1 MACGRTASRAGR
13 ARSSKAP
20 ASRASIHMTGTLP
33 CGTVEERPEKFAGLL
48 RQNGLRISPAEVAD
62 AAQATLLI
70 GMEDRASFRGAPRST
85 LVKRGQDAA
94 VFDRL
99 FELYFTG
106 AKDLIDGL
114 QGSLLDALD
123 QEKLNELEL
132 EEIARLLAR
141 MSPLSQALLTARA
154 DQLARILRQATLSL
168 DFRGLQSPLQRGF
181 YARRLLQAAG
191 GTEAEKELRQFLQTL
206 RERGLD
212 PAQLEL
218 ASRKISQTLQALEEA
233 ARRVADREQ
242 KARDPESRGDQSL
255 LHRSM
260 ASLTPDEVQRM
271 RTVVRRLAERLKA
284 RLSRRRKVRRRGKL
298 SVRFLFRN
306 KASTGGEPYKLVFRA
321 RRPERPEIVVL
332 CDVSDSVRNVSR
344 LMLQFVYTLQELYA
358 RVRSFVFVSDI
369 GEVTHLFK
377 NMDVSTAVDL
387 ATAGRVINLSA
398 NSNYGHALKLFRDT
412 WLGSI
417 TRRTTVIVIGDGRT
431 NYNPPNAWALAD
443 LKRRCRRLLW
453 LCPEEQHSWGFG
465 DSEMPLYAR
474 HCDRVESVRSV
485 DDLGRVAAELMP

>member
-1 MACGRTASRAGR
+1 M
-13 ARSSKAP
+13 
-20 ASRASIHMTGTLP
+20 
-33 CGTVEERPEKFAGLL
+33 EERLEDFAGLL

-62 AAQATLLI
+62 AAQAALLV
-70 GMEDRASFRGAPRST
+70 GMDDRSSFRGALRAT

-99 FELYFTG
+99 FEIYFTG
-106 AKDLIDGL
+106 AQDLVEGL

-123 QEKLNELEL
+123 REKLDEQQL
-132 EEIARLLAR
+132 EEIARLLSQ
-141 MSPLSQALLTARA
+141 MSPLAQALLAGRT
-154 DQLARILRQATLSL
+154 DQLARILRQATLSV

-191 GTEAEKELRQFLQTL
+191 GTQAEKELQQFLETL

-212 PAQLEL
+212 PSQLEL
-218 ASRKISQTLQALEEA
+218 VSRQTSQTLKALEEA
-233 ARRVADREQ
+233 SRRVADREQ
-242 KARDPESRGDQSL
+242 KARDPEARGEKSL
-255 LHRSM
+255 LHRSIS
-260 ASLTPDEVQRM
+260 SLTADEVQRM

-298 SVRFLFRN
+298 SVRRTLRKN
-306 KASTGGEPYKLVFRA
+306 LSTGGEPYKLVFRA
-321 RRPERPEIVVL
+321 RRPERPEIIVL
-332 CDVSDSVRNVSR
+332 CDVSDSVRSVSR

-369 GEVTHLFK
+369 GEVTPLFK
-377 NMDVSTAVDL
+377 KTDVGTAVDL

-417 TRRTTVIVIGDGRT
+417 TRRTTVIIIGDGRT
-431 NYNPPNAWALAD
+431 NYNPPNAWVLAEV
-443 LKRRCRRLLW
+443 KRKCRRLIW
-453 LCPEEQHSWGFG
+453 LCPEERHSWGFG

-474 HCDRVESVRSV
+474 HCDRVESVRSL
-485 DDLGRVAAELMP
+485 DDLARVAAELMP

>member
-1 MACGRTASRAGR
+1 M
-13 ARSSKAP
+13 
-20 ASRASIHMTGTLP
+20 
-33 CGTVEERPEKFAGLL
+33 EERLEDFAGLL

-62 AAQATLLI
+62 AAQAALLV
-70 GMEDRASFRGAPRST
+70 GMEDRASFRGALRAT

-106 AKDLIDGL
+106 AQDLVDGL
-114 QGSLLDALD
+114 QGSLLDALE

-132 EEIARLLAR
+132 EEVARLLAR
-141 MSPLSQALLTARA
+141 MSPLAQALLTGRT
-154 DQLARILRQATLSL
+154 DQLARILRQATLSV

-191 GTEAEKELRQFLQTL
+191 ATQAEKELQQFLQAL
-206 RERGLD
+206 RERGFD
-212 PAQLEL
+212 PARLEL
-218 ASRKISQTLQALEEA
+218 VSRKTSQTLKALEEA
-233 ARRVADREQ
+233 SRRVADREQ
-242 KARDPESRGDQSL
+242 KARDPESRGDKSL
-255 LHRSM
+255 LHRSI
-260 ASLTPDEVQRM
+260 ASLSADEVQRM

-298 SVRFLFRN
+298 SVRRTLRKN
-306 KASTGGEPYKLVFRA
+306 LSTGGEPYKLVFRG

-369 GEVTHLFK
+369 GEVTPLFK
-377 NMDVSTAVDL
+377 KTDVSTAVDL

-417 TRRTTVIVIGDGRT
+417 NRRTTVIVIGDGRT
-431 NYNPPNAWALAD
+431 NYNPPNAWVLAE
-443 LKRRCRRLLW
+443 LKRKCRRLIW
-453 LCPEEQHSWGFG
+453 LCPEEPHSWGFG

-474 HCDRVESVRSV
+474 HCDRVESVRSL
-485 DDLGRVAAELMP
+485 DDLARVAAELMP

>member
-1 MACGRTASRAGR
+1 
-13 ARSSKAP
+13 
-20 ASRASIHMTGTLP
+20 
-33 CGTVEERPEKFAGLL
+33 VEERLEDFTGLL

-62 AAQATLLI
+62 AAQAALLV
-70 GMEDRASFRGAPRST
+70 GMDDRSSFRGALRAT

-99 FELYFTG
+99 FEIYFTG
-106 AKDLIDGL
+106 AQDLVEGL
-114 QGSLLDALD
+114 QGSLLDALER
-123 QEKLNELEL
+123 EKLDEQQL
-132 EEIARLLAR
+132 EEIARQLSQ
-141 MSPLSQALLTARA
+141 MSPLAQALLAGRT
-154 DQLARILRQATLSL
+154 DQLARILRQATLSV

-191 GTEAEKELRQFLQTL
+191 GTQAEKELQQFLETL

-212 PAQLEL
+212 PSQLEL
-218 ASRKISQTLQALEEA
+218 VSRQTSQTLKALEEA
-233 ARRVADREQ
+233 SRRVADREQ
-242 KARDPESRGDQSL
+242 KARDPEARGEKSL
-255 LHRSM
+255 LHRSIS
-260 ASLTPDEVQRM
+260 SLTADEVQRM

-298 SVRFLFRN
+298 SVRRTLRKN
-306 KASTGGEPYKLVFRA
+306 LSTGGEPYKLVFRA
-321 RRPERPEIVVL
+321 RRPERPEIIVL

-369 GEVTHLFK
+369 GEVTPLFK
-377 NMDVSTAVDL
+377 KTDVGTAVDL

-417 TRRTTVIVIGDGRT
+417 TRRTTVIIIGDGRT
-431 NYNPPNAWALAD
+431 NYNPPNAWVLAEV
-443 LKRRCRRLLW
+443 KRKCRRLIW
-453 LCPEEQHSWGFG
+453 LCPEERHSWGFG

-474 HCDRVESVRSV
+474 HCDRVESVRSL
-485 DDLGRVAAELMP
+485 DDLARVAAELMP

>member
-1 MACGRTASRAGR
+1 M
-13 ARSSKAP
+13 
-20 ASRASIHMTGTLP
+20 
-33 CGTVEERPEKFAGLL
+33 EERLEDFTGLL

-62 AAQATLLI
+62 AAQAALLV
-70 GMEDRASFRGAPRST
+70 GMDDRSSFRGALRAT

-99 FELYFTG
+99 FEIYFTG
-106 AKDLIDGL
+106 AQDLVEGL

-123 QEKLNELEL
+123 REKLDEQQL
-132 EEIARLLAR
+132 EEIARLLSQ
-141 MSPLSQALLTARA
+141 MSPLAQALLAGRT
-154 DQLARILRQATLSL
+154 DQLARILRQATLSV

-191 GTEAEKELRQFLQTL
+191 GTQAEKELQQFLETL

-212 PAQLEL
+212 PSQLEL
-218 ASRKISQTLQALEEA
+218 VSRQTSQTLKALEEA
-233 ARRVADREQ
+233 SRRVADREQ
-242 KARDPESRGDQSL
+242 KARDPEARGEKSL
-255 LHRSM
+255 LHRSIS
-260 ASLTPDEVQRM
+260 SLTADEVQRM

-298 SVRFLFRN
+298 SVRRTLRKN
-306 KASTGGEPYKLVFRA
+306 LSTGGEPYKLVFRA
-321 RRPERPEIVVL
+321 RRPERPEIIVL

-369 GEVTHLFK
+369 GEVTPLFK
-377 NMDVSTAVDL
+377 KTDVGTAVDL

-417 TRRTTVIVIGDGRT
+417 TRRTTVIIIGDGRT
-431 NYNPPNAWALAD
+431 NYNPPNAWVLAEV
-443 LKRRCRRLLW
+443 KRKCRRLIW
-453 LCPEEQHSWGFG
+453 LCPEERHSWGFG

-474 HCDRVESVRSV
+474 HCDRVESVRSL
-485 DDLGRVAAELMP
+485 DDLARVAAELMP

>member
-1 MACGRTASRAGR
+1 MILDVISQSDNYLFFFFFQAEDGIRDY
-13 ARSSKAP
+13 KV
-20 ASRASIHMTGTLP
+20 TGIQTCALP
-33 CGTVEERPEKFAGLL
+33 
-48 RQNGLRISPAEVAD
+48 I
-62 AAQATLLI
+62 
-70 GMEDRASFRGAPRST
+70 
-85 LVKRGQDAA
+85 
-94 VFDRL
+94 
-99 FELYFTG
+99 FE
-106 AKDLIDGL
+106 GL
-114 QGSLLDALD
+114 QESLLDALES
-123 QEKLNELEL
+123 EKLDELQL
-132 EEIARLLAR
+132 EEIARMLAR
-141 MSPLSQALLTARA
+141 MSPLTQALAAGRA
-154 DQLARILRQATLSL
+154 DQLARILRQAMLGI

-191 GTEAEKELRQFLQTL
+191 GSLAEKELQQLLHLLQQ
-206 RERGLD
+206 RGLD
-212 PAQLEL
+212 PARLEL
-218 ASRKISQTLQALEEA
+218 ASRKVSQTLQALEEA

-242 KARDPESRGDQSL
+242 KARDPEARGDKSL
-255 LHRSM
+255 LHRSI
-260 ASLTPDEVQRM
+260 ASLSAEEVQRM
-271 RTVVRRLAERLKA
+271 RSIVRRLAERLKA

-298 SVRFLFRN
+298 SVRRTLRKN
-306 KASTGGEPYKLVFRA
+306 LSTGGEPYRLVFRA

-344 LMLQFVYTLQELYA
+344 LMLQFVYTLPELYA
-358 RVRSFVFVSDI
+358 PVRSFVFVSDI

-398 NSNYGHALKLFRDT
+398 NSNYGHALKLFHDT
-412 WLGSI
+412 WLGSM

-443 LKRRCRRLLW
+443 LKRRCRRLIW

>member
-1 MACGRTASRAGR
+1 MD
-13 ARSSKAP
+13 
-20 ASRASIHMTGTLP
+20 
-33 CGTVEERPEKFAGLL
+33 ERLEDFAGLL

-62 AAQATLLI
+62 AAQAALLV
-70 GMEDRASFRGAPRST
+70 GLEDRAAFRGALRAT

-106 AKDLIDGL
+106 AKDLVEGL
-114 QGSLLDALD
+114 QGSLLDALAA
-123 QEKLNELEL
+123 EKLNEIEL
-132 EEIARLLAR
+132 EQIAQLLSQ
-141 MSPLSQALLTARA
+141 MSPMTQALVEGRT
-154 DQLARILRQATLSL
+154 DQLARLLRQATLSI

-181 YARRLLQAAG
+181 YARRLLHAAG
-191 GTEAEKELRQFLQTL
+191 AGKAEAELQRL
-206 RERGLD
+206 LKLMPPD
-212 PAQLEL
+212 AVEL
-218 ASRKISQTLQALEEA
+218 ASKRVSQTLQALEEA
-233 ARRVADREQ
+233 ARRVADKEQ
-242 KARDPESRGDQSL
+242 KARDPEQKGEQSL
-255 LHRSM
+255 LHRSL

-271 RTVVRRLAERLKA
+271 RTVVRRLAERLKS

-298 SVRFLFRN
+298 SVRRTLRKN
-306 KASTGGEPYKLVFRA
+306 LSTGGEPYKLVFRA

-377 NMDVSTAVDL
+377 KMEVSAAVDL

-443 LKRRCRRLLW
+443 LKRRCRRLIW